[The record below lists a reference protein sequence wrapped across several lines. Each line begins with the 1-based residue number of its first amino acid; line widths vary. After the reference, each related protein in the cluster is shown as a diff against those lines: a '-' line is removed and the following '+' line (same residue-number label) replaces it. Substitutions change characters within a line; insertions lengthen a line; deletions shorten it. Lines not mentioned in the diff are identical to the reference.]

1 MLFFGLGF
9 SLSLN
14 VSLVAF
20 LIFVFKNKKL
30 GNLIYDNFN
39 ENVGV
44 LKESNDPFKDI
55 QKGMI

>member
-1 MLFFGLGF
+1 MLLFCLGF

-39 ENVGV
+39 ENVEV

-55 QKGMI
+55 

>member
-20 LIFVFKNKKL
+20 LIFVFKNKIL

-39 ENVGV
+39 ENVEV

-55 QKGMI
+55 